1 MQGSLIYTK
10 LIKGFAPNLEFSP
23 FYKVIHGSSTFKLA
37 TVKFDIS
44 DLFFFFH
51 FLHSNVWDNKCHKQ
65 KWCML
70 FCTHIKLVPSVL
82 ARTCRVIC
90 IKWRRLILLRRDSVD
105 TKIGC
110 YKTTEYLVL
119 FV

>member
-44 DLFFFFH
+44 DLFFFFSIFFIPMSGTISVINRNGACYFVH
-51 FLHSNVWDNKCHKQ
+51 TSN
-65 KWCML
+65 
-70 FCTHIKLVPSVL
+70 
-82 ARTCRVIC
+82 
-90 IKWRRLILLRRDSVD
+90 
-105 TKIGC
+105 
-110 YKTTEYLVL
+110 
-119 FV
+119 